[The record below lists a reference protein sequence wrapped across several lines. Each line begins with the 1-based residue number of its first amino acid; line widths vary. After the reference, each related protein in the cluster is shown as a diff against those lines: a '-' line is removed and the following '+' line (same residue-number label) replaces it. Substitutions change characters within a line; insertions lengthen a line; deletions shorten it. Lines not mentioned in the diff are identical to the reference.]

1 MAQKFTAAEWA
12 TMEGGHELPQ
22 VESSNFSFLNDLHE
36 ARMTRNESDARVL
49 TYTDCCE
56 RLYLSVLVLELMRL
70 YPTAKPKA
78 LAYARKTNNYG
89 NFDNFR
95 ISATD
100 LHNLAYF
107 ITGEDK
113 VLDKLKDPDS
123 AKRLRST
130 THFPT
135 QGFKRYLSKLS
146 GGTALASTELKVIL
160 DIETSLKISN
170 SDYKATRRA
179 LMTWSNLLQSDRKK
193 YATRLLFA
201 VRAKLRNSDLISDF
215 EELINRRDFEIDT
228 ANDPEPTIS
237 QPDIETKVSE
247 MNFYRYLIG
256 SGNLQ
261 LARLFLQNVKD
272 GKNATSTQLRAYSP
286 IVKLVDEIVQAGP
299 SYIQQL
305 RVLADRAKRKK

>member
-1 MAQKFTAAEWA
+1 MEKKFTAKEWA
-12 TMEGGHELPQ
+12 TMEGGHSIDDPET
-22 VESSNFSFLNDLHE
+22 SKFSFLNDIHE
-36 ARMTRNESDARVL
+36 ARMTRNQSDARVL

-56 RLYLSVLVLELMRL
+56 RLYLTVLVLELMRQ
-70 YPTAKPKA
+70 YPSSRGK
-78 LAYARKTNNYG
+78 AYAYAQRTNNYG

-95 ISATD
+95 IHATD

-107 ITGEDK
+107 ITGDDA
-113 VLDKLKDPDS
+113 VLDKLKDPAA
-123 AKRLRST
+123 AKQLRST

-146 GGTALASTELKVIL
+146 SGVSLQSSEVRVLLDVESSLKV
-160 DIETSLKISN
+160 SN
-170 SDYKATRRA
+170 ADYKSIRRA
-179 LMTWSNLLQSDRKK
+179 LMSWSSLLQSDKRK

-201 VRAKLRNSDLISDF
+201 VRAKLRNSDVISDF

-237 QPDIETKVSE
+237 QPDIETDIKN

-261 LARLFLQNVKD
+261 AARLFLQNAKD
-272 GKNATSTQLRAYSP
+272 GKNATSTQVRAYSP
-286 IVKLVDEIVQAGP
+286 IVKLIDEIVQAGP
-299 SYIQQL
+299 SYIMQL